1 MFFLTAQIIYAQ
13 NIVIGA
19 GASIDVGVGA
29 DICASTHGNITG
41 TLTGV
46 GTQCGSLPLDVL
58 ENKIIPVKFALY
70 QNYPN
75 PFNPNTKISWQAP
88 VSGWQTLKVYDVL
101 GNEIATLVNEEKPA
115 GNYEIDFNA
124 GELASNVYIYR
135 ITIGDYSAIRKMIL
149 MK

>member
-58 ENKIIPVKFALY
+58 EN
-70 QNYPN
+70 
-75 PFNPNTKISWQAP
+75 
-88 VSGWQTLKVYDVL
+88 
-101 GNEIATLVNEEKPA
+101 
-115 GNYEIDFNA
+115 
-124 GELASNVYIYR
+124 
-135 ITIGDYSAIRKMIL
+135 
-149 MK
+149 